1 MNKFEPIPKER
12 TDAVNLLLRS
22 CLTCDMFKE
31 QEEQC
36 TVYSARPPARII
48 AFGCNRY
55 IEEIPF

>member
-1 MNKFEPIPKER
+1 MNKLDTIPRER
-12 TDAVNLLLRS
+12 TAAANLLLRS

-36 TVYSARPPARII
+36 TVYSARPPARVI
-48 AFGCNRY
+48 AYGCDQY